1 MLVICCGAVSLTVFC
16 TKYIQIYSIVTAIKG
31 KLLAEFGNNG
41 GIKQLSQNPCMLFIF
56 NTWKNTLFVVQL
68 IRGILHEGERMK
80 NFITIEGC
88 DGVGKTFQTRL
99 FKEYCQQNGIDHIVF
114 TREPGGSN
122 IAEQIRGIILD
133 ANNSEMDDLCEAFLY
148 ASARIQHLHDIV
160 KPALAQGKVVFCDRF
175 VDSSYVYQG
184 LGRNLGLQKI
194 IDLNA
199 LAVGEYM
206 PEFTIFLDL
215 SPQKAFER
223 KGGADVT
230 DRLENVDFSFHQQV
244 YDGYKLLIEQDP
256 DRFEVID
263 ASGTIEETQQ
273 KLREVL
279 IRRGIL

>member
-1 MLVICCGAVSLTVFC
+1 
-16 TKYIQIYSIVTAIKG
+16 
-31 KLLAEFGNNG
+31 
-41 GIKQLSQNPCMLFIF
+41 
-56 NTWKNTLFVVQL
+56 
-68 IRGILHEGERMK
+68 MK

-199 LAVGEYM
+199 IAVGEYM

-215 SPQKAFER
+215 SPEKAFER
-223 KGGADVT
+223 KGGADQT
-230 DRLENVDFSFHQQV
+230 DRMEAVDYSFHQKV
-244 YDGYKLLIEQDP
+244 YEGYRALIEKDP
-256 DRFEVID
+256 DKFIVID
-263 ASGTIEETQQ
+263 ASGTIEQTQQ
-273 KLREVL
+273 ALRKVL
-279 IRRGIL
+279 FDKGILK